1 MQGTTASAASETQ
14 VLVRSTESSKQ
25 PRYGGASTWAT
36 TTSDLNMRESESDTT
51 LAKTTSSSRSKPLST
66 TRSGS
71 KTQSAKPLGHFQYLE
86 KSYKVT
92 VPTCT
97 LPQANNLFKSICER
111 YDISVVNREKID
123 EALADFKKVL
133 GMDLNAPLEECFAAW
148 KDYLVNPRFTVMC
161 KDGTGDVKDI
171 RVRAENIPVE
181 RRKAQKHMRD
191 LLDASHLFLQQ
202 REFLQRHIVNDLSQ
216 LEQVS
221 ANLQTLAAE
230 AKLSSSERKQLAK
243 TLSSTQRLFSGFPE
257 ILEMFW
263 RQVYSLM
270 QNINSAIHVLDGV
283 SEPGSLA
290 AL

>member
-1 MQGTTASAASETQ
+1 M
-14 VLVRSTESSKQ
+14 LVRSTEGSKQ
-25 PRYGGASTWAT
+25 PRYGGALTQAT
-36 TTSDLNMRESESDTT
+36 TTGDLNMQESESDTT
-51 LAKTTSSSRSKPLST
+51 LTKSISSSRSIPLPT
-66 TRSGS
+66 TKSGS
-71 KTQSAKPLGHFQYLE
+71 KTRSAKPLGHFQYLE

-216 LEQVS
+216 LEQVG

-243 TLSSTQRLFSGFPE
+243 TLSSAQQLFSRFPDT
-257 ILEMFW
+257 LEMFW

>member
-1 MQGTTASAASETQ
+1 
-14 VLVRSTESSKQ
+14 
-25 PRYGGASTWAT
+25 
-36 TTSDLNMRESESDTT
+36 
-51 LAKTTSSSRSKPLST
+51 
-66 TRSGS
+66 
-71 KTQSAKPLGHFQYLE
+71 
-86 KSYKVT
+86 
-92 VPTCT
+92 
-97 LPQANNLFKSICER
+97 
-111 YDISVVNREKID
+111 
-123 EALADFKKVL
+123 
-133 GMDLNAPLEECFAAW
+133 MDLNAPLEECFAAW
-148 KDYLVNPRFTVMC
+148 KDYLVNPRFTITC
-161 KDGTGDVKDI
+161 KEGTGDVKDI

-230 AKLSSSERKQLAK
+230 AKLSSSERKQLAR
-243 TLSSTQRLFSGFPE
+243 TLSSAQREFASFTDV
-257 ILEMFW
+257 LEMFW

-270 QNINSAIHVLDGV
+270 QSINTAIHVLDGV